1 MTALSNLLEDAIA
14 LLALSAIPALLVGRG
29 QRPGALS
36 FLKVH
41 AAVFTAL
48 MGLALIV
55 FPQRS
60 AVDPWW
66 PHPIQV
72 TLWFVAFL
80 AWAMEVLALRAIVYA
95 TRLRGAPAGPR
106 FLFTRT
112 LAVLALGIGTGA
124 VIWAMV
130 VD

>member
-1 MTALSNLLEDAIA
+1 
-14 LLALSAIPALLVGRG
+14 
-29 QRPGALS
+29 
-36 FLKVH
+36 
-41 AAVFTAL
+41 

-95 TRLRGAPAGPR
+95 TRFRGAPAGPR

-112 LAVLALGIGTGA
+112 LAALALGIGNGEVNWGWWCTDERDARTASGQYPRA
-124 VIWAMV
+124 VQR
-130 VD
+130 DPSPGLP